1 MPCKYFLSIGS
12 QVTLSWVEL
21 GEVTF
26 TCGALLGTEN
36 ENEAI
41 IYFYVKGYDHIH
53 TFEQLLHGMVPGC

>member
-1 MPCKYFLSIGS
+1 
-12 QVTLSWVEL
+12 VTLSWVEF